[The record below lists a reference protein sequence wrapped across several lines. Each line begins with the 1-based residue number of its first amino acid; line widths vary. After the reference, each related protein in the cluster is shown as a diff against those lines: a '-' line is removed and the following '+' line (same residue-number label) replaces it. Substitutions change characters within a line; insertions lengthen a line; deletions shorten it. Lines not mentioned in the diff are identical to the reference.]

1 MSVLNLLPSKGNIK
15 MKGAKPKP
23 AKGLNN
29 EKTKLERG
37 QSPLNATPKSE
48 NPEVQINRNENVR
61 DTKLNDSQG
70 SQAQRAGTESIVLI
84 GKLKPL
90 RSRRQQRGPR
100 PSSESQDTVRSRAT
114 SKTSAKAP
122 AKTKQKKQKK
132 MNEKPPRVRY
142 DRSTKKLL
150 QQEEENKA
158 KRKKEAKEIATKARQ
173 KAIEA
178 DKLKQ
183 EARSLESSKTLA
195 SSDPTTTQMGSFKLA
210 GSKPKPAGGLSFA
223 KDDGKNKI
231 GIMSYAPTI
240 SLYKDAAPVDA
251 RAAYGGVVAPLYQDP
266 FTRRLEAYAK
276 RELDPSVVSYL
287 NTFVA
292 RNLLRS
298 YADRGVNT
306 SV

>member
-1 MSVLNLLPSKGNIK
+1 MSMSKGVLNLLPSKGNIK
-15 MKGAKPKP
+15 MKGAKPTPNVPK
-23 AKGLNN
+23 N

-37 QSPLNATPKSE
+37 RSEQTTLNATPKSE
-48 NPEVQINRNENVR
+48 NPEVQINRNENIS
-61 DTKLNDSQG
+61 NSQG
-70 SQAQRAGTESIVLI
+70 SQVVLI
-84 GKLKPL
+84 GKLKPS
-90 RSRRQQRGPR
+90 RSR
-100 PSSESQDTVRSRAT
+100 SKAT
-114 SKTSAKAP
+114 KSTPKHSPKPKSTKAE
-122 AKTKQKKQKK
+122 KQKKATPSPKPKKQKT
-132 MNEKPPRVRY
+132 PRVRY
-142 DRSTKKLL
+142 DKSTKRLL

-183 EARSLESSKTLA
+183 ANLALESSKTLA
-195 SSDPTTTQMGSFKLA
+195 SADPTATQMGSFKLA
-210 GSKPKPAGGLSFA
+210 GSKPR
-223 KDDGKNKI
+223 DNGKNKI

-240 SLYKDAAPVDA
+240 SLYKDVPVDA
-251 RAAYGGVVAPLYQDP
+251 RGTYATGLYQDP

-298 YADRGVNT
+298 YTDRGTGPN
-306 SV
+306 

>member
-1 MSVLNLLPSKGNIK
+1 MSVLSKGVLNLLPSKGNVK

-23 AKGLNN
+23 ANGLNN

-61 DTKLNDSQG
+61 EAQDSHVANG
-70 SQAQRAGTESIVLI
+70 GRTESSVVLI

-90 RSRRQQRGPR
+90 RSRRGTTQRNKT
-100 PSSESQDTVRSRAT
+100 ESKPKPKRT
-114 SKTSAKAP
+114 
-122 AKTKQKKQKK
+122 KTKSEPSPKPKKQKK
-132 MNEKPPRVRY
+132 NAKPPRVRY

-183 EARSLESSKTLA
+183 AARSLESKPQE
-195 SSDPTTTQMGSFKLA
+195 PTTTQMGSFKLA
-210 GSKPKPAGGLSFA
+210 GSKPR
-223 KDDGKNKI
+223 DNGKNKI

-240 SLYKDAAPVDA
+240 SLYKDTAPVDA
-251 RAAYGGVVAPLYQDP
+251 RVSVPLYQDP

-298 YADRGVNT
+298 YTDRGVNA

>member
-1 MSVLNLLPSKGNIK
+1 MSKAVLNLLPSKGNVK
-15 MKGAKPKP
+15 MKGAKPTP
-23 AKGLNN
+23 NRSAKN
-29 EKTKLERG
+29 EKTA
-37 QSPLNATPKSE
+37 LNATPKSE
-48 NPEVQINRNENVR
+48 NPEVQINRNENVSP
-61 DTKLNDSQG
+61 TQDS
-70 SQAQRAGTESIVLI
+70 RVVLI

-90 RSRRQQRGPR
+90 RSRNRTTK
-100 PSSESQDTVRSRAT
+100 STTKSTMKST
-114 SKTSAKAP
+114 SKNKK
-122 AKTKQKKQKK
+122 AKTRRTS
-132 MNEKPPRVRY
+132 EASHPRVRY
-142 DRSTKKLL
+142 DKSTKKLL

-183 EARSLESSKTLA
+183 ATRSLEAKPQE
-195 SSDPTTTQMGSFKLA
+195 PTMTQMGSFKLA
-210 GSKPKPAGGLSFA
+210 GSKPKPAGGLSSTFVGGSAFA
-223 KDDGKNKI
+223 KDNGKNKI

-240 SLYKDAAPVDA
+240 SLYKDVPVDA
-251 RAAYGGVVAPLYQDP
+251 RVTVPLYQDP

-298 YADRGVNT
+298 YTDRGVNT

>member
-1 MSVLNLLPSKGNIK
+1 MSVLNLLPSKGNVK
-15 MKGAKPKP
+15 MKGAKPNPKQND
-23 AKGLNN
+23 A
-29 EKTKLERG
+29 KTKLERG

-48 NPEVQINRNENVR
+48 NPEVQINRNENVSS
-61 DTKLNDSQG
+61 SQG
-70 SQAQRAGTESIVLI
+70 SQGTSEPGESVVLI
-84 GKLKPL
+84 GKLKAL
-90 RSRRQQRGPR
+90 RRNTQRQ
-100 PSSESQDTVRSRAT
+100 RSRAT
-114 SKTSAKAP
+114 TKSKTSAKP
-122 AKTKQKKQKK
+122 KQKKQK
-132 MNEKPPRVRY
+132 MNEVKPPRVRY

-183 EARSLESSKTLA
+183 AAQSLEA
-195 SSDPTTTQMGSFKLA
+195 APQEPTTTQMGSFKLA
-210 GSKPKPAGGLSFA
+210 GSKPR
-223 KDDGKNKI
+223 DNGKNKI

-240 SLYKDAAPVDA
+240 SLYKDVPVDA
-251 RAAYGGVVAPLYQDP
+251 RVSVPLYQDP

-298 YADRGVNT
+298 YTDRGVN
-306 SV
+306 SSI

>member
-1 MSVLNLLPSKGNIK
+1 MSKGVLNLLPSKGNIK
-15 MKGAKPKP
+15 MKGAKPTPKRSQENRV
-23 AKGLNN
+23 LSEVN
-29 EKTKLERG
+29 
-37 QSPLNATPKSE
+37 SVPLNATPKSE
-48 NPEVQINRNENVR
+48 NPEVQINRNENVGGNR
-61 DTKLNDSQG
+61 EGD
-70 SQAQRAGTESIVLI
+70 RVVLI

-90 RSRRQQRGPR
+90 RSR
-100 PSSESQDTVRSRAT
+100 SRAT
-114 SKTSAKAP
+114 MKSTPKPSPKP
-122 AKTKQKKQKK
+122 KITK
-132 MNEKPPRVRY
+132 NKPPRVRY
-142 DRSTKKLL
+142 DKSTKKLL

-183 EARSLESSKTLA
+183 EARSLEAKPQE
-195 SSDPTTTQMGSFKLA
+195 PTTTQMGSFKLA
-210 GSKPKPAGGLSFA
+210 GSKPK
-223 KDDGKNKI
+223 DNGKNKI

-240 SLYKDAAPVDA
+240 SLYKDIPVEA
-251 RAAYGGVVAPLYQDP
+251 RAVTTALYQDP

-292 RNLLRS
+292 RNLLRP
-298 YADRGVNT
+298 YTDRGVNT

>member
-29 EKTKLERG
+29 EKTT
-37 QSPLNATPKSE
+37 QSWDKVPLNATPKSE
-48 NPEVQINRNENVR
+48 NPEVQINRKEN
-61 DTKLNDSQG
+61 TSPSQG
-70 SQAQRAGTESIVLI
+70 SQVVLI

-90 RSRRQQRGPR
+90 RNTRRQPKPKR
-100 PSSESQDTVRSRAT
+100 T
-114 SKTSAKAP
+114 
-122 AKTKQKKQKK
+122 KTKSEPKPKKA
-132 MNEKPPRVRY
+132 KPPRVRY
-142 DRSTKKLL
+142 DRSTKRLL

-183 EARSLESSKTLA
+183 AAQSLESSKTLA

-210 GSKPKPAGGLSFA
+210 GSKPR
-223 KDDGKNKI
+223 DNGKNKI

-240 SLYKDAAPVDA
+240 SLYKDVPVDA
-251 RAAYGGVVAPLYQDP
+251 RVTVPLYQDP

-298 YADRGVNT
+298 YTDRGV
-306 SV
+306 